1 MDNQFTVQ
9 QDGNML
15 SIVLGEQLTT
25 NNAPAL
31 MEELNQYKGKGIE
44 KVVFDATKL
53 A

>member
-15 SIVLGEQLTT
+15 TIVLGEQLTT

-31 MEELNQYKGKGIE
+31 M
-44 KVVFDATKL
+44 
-53 A
+53 